1 MNIAEKEI
9 NHLASLSNFSL
20 TPEEKKS
27 LKGDLENIIKY
38 ISELSELKTD
48 DVEPTF
54 QVFEVENVWRPDE
67 ILPMEADREAL
78 LSLTVEERNNEIKV
92 PKVL

>member
-1 MNIAEKEI
+1 MNITEKEI

-20 TPEEKKS
+20 SPEEKES

-48 DVEPTF
+48 NVPPTF
-54 QVFEVENVWRPDE
+54 QVFEMENVWRADE
-67 ILPMEADREAL
+67 ILPQEASRSEL
-78 LSLTVEERNNEIKV
+78 LNLTVEELNNEIKV